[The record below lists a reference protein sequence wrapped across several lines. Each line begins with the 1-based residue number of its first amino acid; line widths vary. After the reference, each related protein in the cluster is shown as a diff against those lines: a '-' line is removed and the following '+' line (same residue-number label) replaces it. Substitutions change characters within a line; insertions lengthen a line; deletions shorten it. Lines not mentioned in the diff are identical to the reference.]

1 MRSEG
6 DTVMAKKAAKKEKD
20 PTFEEAM
27 ERLEG
32 IVGELEEED
41 LPLEKSLEIFEE
53 GVKLSRLLNCRLN
66 EAEQKV
72 EILLRGEDGKKELR
86 PFTPGEEEKAEDQG
100 GLPF

>member
-1 MRSEG
+1 M
-6 DTVMAKKAAKKEKD
+6 TMAKKAAKKGKE

-32 IVGELEEED
+32 IVGKLEEEG
-41 LPLEKSLEIFEE
+41 LPLEQSLEIFEE
-53 GVKLSRLLNCRLN
+53 GVKLSRFLNSRLN

-72 EILLRGEDGKKELR
+72 EILLRGEDGKKEPR
-86 PFTPGEEEKAEDQG
+86 PFSPGEEEKAEDQG

>member
-1 MRSEG
+1 
-6 DTVMAKKAAKKEKD
+6 MAKKAAKKEKEL
-20 PTFEEAM
+20 TFEEAM

-53 GVKLSRLLNCRLN
+53 GVKLSRLLNGRLS

-72 EILLRGEDGKKELR
+72 EILLRGEDGKKEPR
-86 PFTPGEEEKAEDQG
+86 PFTPGEEEKADEQG

>member
-1 MRSEG
+1 
-6 DTVMAKKAAKKEKD
+6 MAKKAAKKGKE
-20 PTFEEAM
+20 PTFEDAM
-27 ERLEG
+27 ERLEK

-53 GVKLSRLLNCRLN
+53 GVGLSRFLSGKLD

-72 EILLRGEDGKKELR
+72 EILLRGEGGGKEAR
-86 PFTPGEEEKAEDQG
+86 PFVPEEEEKGDEQG

>member
-1 MRSEG
+1 
-6 DTVMAKKAAKKEKD
+6 MAKKAAKKEKD

-72 EILLRGEDGKKELR
+72 EILLRGEDGKKEPR
-86 PFTPGEEEKAEDQG
+86 PFTPGEEEKADEQG